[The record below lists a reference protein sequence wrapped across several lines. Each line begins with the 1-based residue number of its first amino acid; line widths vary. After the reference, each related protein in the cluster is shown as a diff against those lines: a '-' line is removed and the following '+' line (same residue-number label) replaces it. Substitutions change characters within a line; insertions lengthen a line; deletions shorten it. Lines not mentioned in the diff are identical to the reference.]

1 MLFRSQNDEQYNK
14 ALSGLVM
21 MAAQLDDPL
30 SSMTP
35 EERSKKQAVYDRTA
49 ELVQYYRRGE
59 LVKTF
64 PGLREQYE
72 ILGWEWQELGEPK
85 EEASAEPEQ
94 IPERI
99 DPGSEKEPEPEPQE
113 PEQPVKEQPSSK
125 LLDWLDD

>member
-1 MLFRSQNDEQYNK
+1 MSKLIQNDEQYNK

-21 MAAQLDDPL
+21 MATQLEDPL

-59 LVKTF
+59 LVQKF

-72 ILGWEWQELGEPK
+72 ILGWEWQELGEAL
-85 EEASAEPEQ
+85 EETPAEPEP

-99 DPGSEKEPEPEPQE
+99 DPESEMEPRNELQE
-113 PEQPVKEQPSSK
+113 PEQPVREQPSSK

>member
-1 MLFRSQNDEQYNK
+1 MSKLIQNDDQYNK
-14 ALSGLVM
+14 AISGLVM
-21 MAAQLDDPL
+21 MAVQLEDPL
-30 SSMTP
+30 SPMTP

-59 LVKTF
+59 LVQKF
-64 PGLREQYE
+64 PGLRKQYE
-72 ILGWEWQELGEPK
+72 ILGWEWQELGEGQEDTP
-85 EEASAEPEQ
+85 AEPEP

-99 DPGSEKEPEPEPQE
+99 DPEPEKEPENELQE